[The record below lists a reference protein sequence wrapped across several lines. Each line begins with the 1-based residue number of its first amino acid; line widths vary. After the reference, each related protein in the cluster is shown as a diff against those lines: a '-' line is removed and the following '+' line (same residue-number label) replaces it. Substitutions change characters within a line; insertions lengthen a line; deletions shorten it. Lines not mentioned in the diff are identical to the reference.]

1 MHKRIFLK
9 ALLVSILFLNACSS
23 GSVEDGFSYEKKV
36 GIDDTATLGELD
48 KSQWELNLSKDSF
61 DMETELSMDVL
72 SEEDAQAIA
81 GDFQLLSAPVSL
93 NVKESDGIRL
103 STPATIKVKIPETYT
118 GPYSSLFMGY
128 LTDEGWEYFTPD
140 TIDLENGIAYATL
153 YHFSTYAFGAPSEQD
168 QIATYAQ
175 KVAASNWVKSNNHA
189 DLIEA
194 TKNQYDDMFLQMGI
208 ENTKLRNQFVVDM
221 VSYLEDASQI
231 TGDVAPIDALVQMA
245 NAASQGEE
253 GKQAFMEK
261 FVEFTG
267 KAMARAMES
276 DPGTFGKAFT
286 SVLSLQKIAKAVES
300 GDDEE
305 ALKGLGSL
313 LKAVVPQTQI
323 VETMVLYTVDKA
335 RQTIEYWTAEELEK
349 AYQAYIGNG
358 NGKYSFTD
366 DRDFDLIFTT
376 LGGGQRMNE
385 IYIIN
390 KWCEARKIDPNTL
403 GQAARDQIVE
413 DAYTALKAHFDL
425 RKVKDPE
432 IKELEMDEQAFI
444 DAMIK
449 EGLMDPTL
457 YKESWGSDNKYNP
470 TQRLDQLYRLKN
482 TVLNLIDPEVA
493 KTLTPSQIAKIMNQW
508 LFHTKDN
515 NRKGFY
521 QYLKDLGYLRKVEAN
536 AEYAWVYLETVIY
549 DGKAQIDATNAN
561 GVYSNSGEAKPGS
574 YTYTWK
580 YLGEADDYYDPD
592 LLAGE
597 GATITGTNSE
607 PPKVIRGGEVV
618 SLSLNISIGDHL
630 LSYFTANGAI
640 SADIDAFDVAAGG
653 TTNAY
658 DDFVN
663 AINKSTF
670 TVDTYETVQRYS
682 DGDTVT
688 ATMPTGSEPTE
699 PNTYQ
704 KIAIRVSFSSS
715 AIMGANYI
723 YEWKPV
729 E

>member
-1 MHKRIFLK
+1 MKKRSNLKNFLIGV
-9 ALLVSILFLNACSS
+9 LLLSACSN
-23 GSVEDGFSYEKKV
+23 GSVEKGFSYDKKV

-61 DMETELSMDVL
+61 DADTELTMSVL
-72 SEEDAQAIA
+72 SEEEAQAMA

-93 NVKESDGIRL
+93 NVKDRDGIRL
-103 STPATIKVKIPETYT
+103 SSPATIKVKIPDDYT

-128 LTDEGWEYFTPD
+128 YTDEGWEYFTPD
-140 TIDLENGIAYATL
+140 YIDLKEGVVYTTL
-153 YHFSTYAFGAPSEQD
+153 YHFSSFGFGRPSEQE
-168 QIATYAQ
+168 QIAAYAK
-175 KVAASNWVKSNNHA
+175 KVAASNWVKSNDHA

-194 TKNQYDDMFLQMGI
+194 TKNQYDTMFLQMGV
-208 ENTKLRNQFVVDM
+208 ESQKDRNQFVADM
-221 VSYLEDASQI
+221 ISFLESGVGM
-231 TGDVAPIDALVQMA
+231 TGETAPIDALVQMA
-245 NAASQGEE
+245 NSASQGEE
-253 GKQAFMEK
+253 GKAAFAEKFME
-261 FVEFTG
+261 FTA
-267 KAMARAMES
+267 KAMEYSMQV
-276 DPGTFGKAFT
+276 DPGTYADKF
-286 SVLSLQKIAKAVES
+286 SNVLNLGKIAIALRDGE
-300 GDDEE
+300 DED
-305 ALKGLGSL
+305 ALKGIAGL
-313 LKAVVPQTQI
+313 LKTAVPEAQV
-323 VETMVLYTVDKA
+323 VETVLLHVVKKA
-335 RQTIEYWTAEELEK
+335 QLTIEYWTAEELEK

-358 NGKYSFTD
+358 KGKYSFTD
-366 DRDFDLIFTT
+366 SQDFDLIFTT

-385 IYIIN
+385 IYLIN
-390 KWCEARKIDPNTL
+390 KWCEARKIDCDKM
-403 GQAARDQIVE
+403 GQATRDAIVR

-432 IKELEMDEQAFI
+432 IKQLELEEQAFI

-449 EGLMDPTL
+449 EGLMDPNI

-470 TQRLDQLYRLKN
+470 TQRLDQLYRIKS
-482 TVLNLIDPEVA
+482 TVLSLIDPEVA
-493 KTLTPSQIAKIMNQW
+493 KTLTPTQIAKIMNQW
-508 LFHTKDN
+508 FFHTKDN
-515 NRKGFY
+515 NRKAFY
-521 QYLKDLGYLRKVEAN
+521 QYLRDLGYLRKVEAK
-536 AEYAWVYLETVIY
+536 ADYAWVYLETVIY
-549 DGKAQIDATNAN
+549 DGKVQIDATNAN

-580 YLGEADDYYDPD
+580 YLGKADDYYDPD

-607 PPKVIRGGEVV
+607 PPKIIQGNEVV
-618 SLSLNISIGDHL
+618 SLTLNISIGDHL
-630 LSYFTANGAI
+630 LSYYTANGAI
-640 SADIDAFDVAAGG
+640 SADIDEFDVAAGG

-663 AINKSTF
+663 ANKKSTF
-670 TVDTYETVQRYS
+670 TVDTYKTVQRYS

-699 PNTYQ
+699 PNVYQ

-723 YEWKPV
+723 YEWKPI

>member
-1 MHKRIFLK
+1 MFKRSFLK
-9 ALLVSILFLNACSS
+9 VLLVGVLFLGACSS
-23 GSVEDGFSYEKKV
+23 GSIEDGFSYDKKV
-36 GIDDTATLGELD
+36 KINDIATLGELD

-61 DMETELSMDVL
+61 DMDTELSMDVL
-72 SEEDAQAIA
+72 SEEDAQAMA
-81 GDFQLLSAPVSL
+81 ADFQLLSAPVSL
-93 NVKESDGIRL
+93 NVKDKDGIRL
-103 STPATIKVKIPETYT
+103 STPATIKVKIPDDYT
-118 GPYSSLFMGY
+118 GPYSSLFMAY
-128 LTDEGWEYFTPD
+128 HTDEGWEYFTPD
-140 TIDLENGIAYATL
+140 YIDLKEGVVYTTL
-153 YHFSTYAFGAPSEQD
+153 YHFSTYAFGAPSEQE
-168 QIATYAQ
+168 QLAAYAQ
-175 KVAASNWVKSNNHA
+175 KVAASNWTKSNQHA

-194 TKNQYDDMFLQMGI
+194 TKNQYDDMFQQMGI

-221 VSYLEDASQI
+221 VSFLEDASQL

-245 NAASQGEE
+245 NAANQGEE

-276 DPGTFGKAFT
+276 DPGAYGKAFT
-286 SVLSLQKIAKAVES
+286 SVLSLQKIAKALEN

-305 ALKGLGSL
+305 ALRGLGSL

-385 IYIIN
+385 IFIIN
-390 KWCEARKIDPNTL
+390 KWCAARKIDPNSL

-432 IKELEMDEQAFI
+432 IKQLELNEQAFI

-482 TVLNLIDPEVA
+482 TVLNLIDPEIA
-493 KTLTPSQIAKIMNQW
+493 KTLTPTQIAKIMNQW
-508 LFHTKDN
+508 FFHTKDN

-521 QYLKDLGYLRKVEAN
+521 DYLREMGYLRKTGGSD
-536 AEYAWVYLETVIY
+536 YAWVYLTSVSF
-549 DGKAQIDATNAN
+549 DGAVQITNTNTN
-561 GVYSNSGEAKPGS
+561 GVYSASGTSAPGS
-574 YTYTWK
+574 YSYTWS
-580 YLGEADDYYDPD
+580 YLGDTDTYYDPD
-592 LLAGE
+592 VIHGE
-597 GATITGTNSE
+597 GATVKGTSSI
-607 PPKVIRGGEVV
+607 PPTLIQGGEVITLT
-618 SLSLNISIGDHL
+618 LSIEVAEDN
-630 LSYFTANGAI
+630 LSYYTANGSI
-640 SADIDAFDVAAGG
+640 SADIDAFDMEAGY
-653 TTNAY
+653 TSNAY

-663 AINKSTF
+663 KDGKSNF
-670 TVDTYETVQRYS
+670 TVDTYHTRQIYS
-682 DGDTVT
+682 AGDTVT
-688 ATMPTGSEPTE
+688 ATMPSGSEPSE
-699 PNTYQ
+699 AGKYQ
-704 KIAIRVSFSSS
+704 KIAIRVQFSSS
-715 AIMGANYI
+715 AIMGTNFI

>member
-1 MHKRIFLK
+1 MKKRSNLKVFLIGV
-9 ALLVSILFLNACSS
+9 LLLSACSS
-23 GSVEDGFSYEKKV
+23 GSVEKGFSYDKKV

-61 DMETELSMDVL
+61 DADTELTMNVL
-72 SEEDAQAIA
+72 SEEEAQAMA

-93 NVKESDGIRL
+93 NVKDRDGIRL
-103 STPATIKVKIPETYT
+103 SSPATIKVKIPDDYT

-128 LTDEGWEYFTPD
+128 YTDEGWEYFTPD
-140 TIDLENGIAYATL
+140 YIDLKEGVVYTTL
-153 YHFSTYAFGAPSEQD
+153 YHFSGYGFGVPSEQE
-168 QIATYAQ
+168 QIATYAK
-175 KVAASNWVKSNNHA
+175 KVAASNWVQSNNHA

-194 TKNQYDDMFLQMGI
+194 TKNQYDAMFLQMGI

-253 GKQAFMEK
+253 GKQVFMEK

-276 DPGTFGKAFT
+276 DPGTYGKAFN

-305 ALKGLGSL
+305 ALRGLGSL

-385 IYIIN
+385 IFIIN

-413 DAYTALKAHFDL
+413 DAYKALKAHFDL

-432 IKELEMDEQAFI
+432 IKQLEMEEQAFI

-449 EGLMDPTL
+449 EGLMDPNI
-457 YKESWGSDNKYNP
+457 YKESWGSDTKYNP

-482 TVLNLIDPEVA
+482 TVLNLIDPEIA
-493 KTLTPSQIAKIMNQW
+493 KTLTPAQIAKIMNQW
-508 LFHTKDN
+508 FFHTKDN

-521 QYLKDLGYLRKVEAN
+521 DYLREMGYLRN
-536 AEYAWVYLETVIY
+536 IGGSDYAWVFLESVVY
-549 DGKAQIDATNAN
+549 DGSEDIEATNAG
-561 GVYSNSGEAKPGS
+561 GVYSASGSASPGA

-580 YLGEADDYYDPD
+580 YLGEGDTYYDPD

-597 GATITGTNSE
+597 GATITGTNST
-607 PPKVIRGGEVV
+607 PPSIIKAGDVV
-618 SLSLNISIGDHL
+618 TLTLNISIGDNK
-630 LSYFTANGAI
+630 LSYYSANGVI
-640 SADIDAFDVAAGG
+640 SADIDEIDVGAGF

-663 AINKSTF
+663 AAGKSTF
-670 TVDTYETVQRYS
+670 KVDTYKTVQRYT

-688 ATMPTGSEPTE
+688 ATMPSGNEPTE
-699 PNTYQ
+699 AGQYQ
-704 KIAIRVSFSSS
+704 KLAIRVFFSSG
-715 AIMGANYI
+715 AIMGTDYI

>member
-1 MHKRIFLK
+1 MKKRSYLKIFLIGV
-9 ALLVSILFLNACSS
+9 LLLSACSN
-23 GSVEDGFSYEKKV
+23 GSVEKGFSYDKKV

-61 DMETELSMDVL
+61 DADTELTMNVL
-72 SEEDAQAIA
+72 SEEEAQAMA

-93 NVKESDGIRL
+93 NVKDRDGIRL
-103 STPATIKVKIPETYT
+103 SSPATIKVKIPDDYT

-128 LTDEGWEYFTPD
+128 YTDEGWEYFTPD
-140 TIDLENGIAYATL
+140 YIDLKEGVVYTTL
-153 YHFSTYAFGAPSEQD
+153 YHFSGYGFGVPSEQE
-168 QIATYAQ
+168 QIAAYAK

-194 TKNQYDDMFLQMGI
+194 TKNQYETMLLTMGV
-208 ENTKLRNQFVVDM
+208 ESQKDRNQFVADM
-221 VSYLEDASQI
+221 LTFLEAGI
-231 TGDVAPIDALVQMA
+231 GKTGETAPIDALVQMA
-245 NAASQGEE
+245 NSASQGEE
-253 GKQAFMEK
+253 GKAAFAEKFME
-261 FVEFTG
+261 FTA
-267 KAMARAMES
+267 KAMEYSMQV
-276 DPGTFGKAFT
+276 DPGTYADKF
-286 SVLSLQKIAKAVES
+286 SNVLNLGKIAIALRDGE
-300 GDDEE
+300 DED
-305 ALKGLGSL
+305 ALKGIAGL
-313 LKAVVPQTQI
+313 LKTAVPQAQV
-323 VETMVLYTVDKA
+323 VETVLLHVVKKA
-335 RQTIEYWTAEELEK
+335 QLTIEYWTAEELEK

-358 NGKYSFTD
+358 KGKYSFTD
-366 DRDFDLIFTT
+366 DQDFDLIFTT

-385 IYIIN
+385 IYLIN
-390 KWCEARKIDPNTL
+390 KWCEARKIDPNAL
-403 GQAARDQIVE
+403 GQASRDQIVE
-413 DAYTALKAHFDL
+413 DAYKALKANFDL

-432 IKELEMDEQAFI
+432 IKQLEMDEQAMI

-449 EGLMDPTL
+449 EGLMDPNI

-470 TQRLDQLYRLKN
+470 TQRLDQLYRIKS
-482 TVLNLIDPEVA
+482 TVLSLIDPEVA
-493 KTLTPSQIAKIMNQW
+493 KTLTPTQIAKIMNQW
-508 LFHTKDN
+508 FFHTKDN
-515 NRKGFY
+515 NRKAFY
-521 QYLKDLGYLRKVEAN
+521 QYLRDLGYLRKVEAK
-536 AEYAWVYLETVIY
+536 ADYAWVYLETVIY
-549 DGKAQIDATNAN
+549 DGKVQIDATNAN

-580 YLGEADDYYDPD
+580 YLGDADDYYDPD

-607 PPKVIRGGEVV
+607 PPKIIQGGEVV
-618 SLSLNISIGDHL
+618 SLNLNISIGDHL
-630 LSYFTANGAI
+630 LSYYTANGAI
-640 SADIDAFDVAAGG
+640 SADIDEFDVAAGG

-663 AINKSTF
+663 ANNKSTF
-670 TVDTYETVQRYS
+670 TVDTYKTVQRYS

-699 PNTYQ
+699 PNVYQ

-723 YEWKPV
+723 YEWKPI